1 MSNSRP
7 PTSADDPEDSPASEH
22 APAPE
27 EPSSPHEESA
37 KITKPEAKAEPD
49 NDPVEVKSEAVDES
63 SPSGSAAPHEE
74 VNAETGEETT
84 EPENKPDID
93 LEGVRAATV
102 ISMSGGPRSSRAKWA
117 FINLGIKLFK
127 LTARFFPA
135 ILMLGGLSYSYIHF
149 FGAPPIMEKI
159 LTTPTIERITSN
171 PTVDAVL
178 NKVGI
183 DLPTKEERAEA
194 AKAAEAS
201 GEANQP
207 TSRVGKMLQQTR
219 DVVAASDARVNMGNA
234 LAEGSFEA
242 MDDLLAEQDGGEE
255 GTEGGAAS
263 TAAAAPGGSGDPLT
277 AGAQAVALPELVS
290 VSTYAG
296 SNAVW
301 SEFRNEAEA
310 AAAAAAQGK
319 IEEPDARLDT
329 NPREVVYTSDVEPSP
344 AFRAWLRSLQIGGV
358 MTGPEPK
365 ALINNMTFAPG
376 EMVDYNLRVTFEG
389 LAEDD
394 TLMVFKDATNAY
406 LTIVH

>member
-7 PTSADDPEDSPASEH
+7 PSPADDSDDPPVPAKDSATAETTVEAESPKPVSEAKNSSAEGADDASEEAG
-22 APAPE
+22 APR
-27 EPSSPHEESA
+27 
-37 KITKPEAKAEPD
+37 
-49 NDPVEVKSEAVDES
+49 EVVAS
-63 SPSGSAAPHEE
+63 EE
-74 VNAETGEETT
+74 VVATGDET
-84 EPENKPDID
+84 EPANKPDVD
-93 LEGVRAATV
+93 LEGVRAATE
-102 ISMSGGPRSSRAKWA
+102 ISMSGGPSSSRAKWA

-135 ILMLGGLSYSYIHF
+135 LLMLGGLSYSYIHF

-171 PTVDAVL
+171 STVDAVL

-183 DLPTKEERAEA
+183 DLPTKEEREEA

-234 LAEGSFEA
+234 LAEGNFEA
-242 MDDLLAEQDGGEE
+242 IDELLADQDSEEE
-255 GTEGGAAS
+255 GAEGGASS
-263 TAAAAPGGSGDPLT
+263 TAAAATGGSGDALT
-277 AGAQAVALPELVS
+277 AGAQAVELPELVS

-301 SEFRNEAEA
+301 TEFRNEAEA
-310 AAAAAAQGK
+310 AAAEAAAAAARGE
-319 IEEPDARLDT
+319 IEAPEK
-329 NPREVVYTSDVEPSP
+329 VVEPSP
-344 AFRAWLRSLQIGGV
+344 AFRAWLRSLKIGGV

-365 ALINNMTFAPG
+365 ALINNMTFGPG